1 MSCSDTEGDPE
12 PGDFLPL
19 IMISWDLSDR
29 RPIVAFSTD
38 PWDRL
43 STDEARLVFGEVC
56 SLALESASLAIP
68 GDLNAKDWGDEW

>member
-1 MSCSDTEGDPE
+1 MSCSRKKWQRRSE
-12 PGDFLPL
+12 DFLPL

-29 RPIVAFSTD
+29 RPIIAFSTD